1 MKDHFTIFWRS
12 ILAGICIGLGGAIFL
27 KLGGVIGAC
36 MFAFGLLTVVH
47 FKLPLYTGTAGFIE
61 LNKFS
66 EYMIMLYILFGNIFG
81 CILLSYMNI
90 NGIDGTEVIQSR
102 LDAGYLQSFLNAIG
116 CGLIMTLIVQAAR
129 DYKTEIRDEWG
140 NILTK
145 GRDKNLL
152 LILFGIPLFILLGFY
167 HSIADAFYMMV
178 TPEKLRNEYFL
189 TYWIIVAGNFV
200 GCNIPRFFKYKLD

>member
-1 MKDHFTIFWRS
+1 MKDSFNIFIRS
-12 ILAGICIGLGGAIFL
+12 ILAGICIGLGGAIFI

-61 LNKFS
+61 LNKLE
-66 EYMIMLYILFGNIFG
+66 EYKKMFIILFGNILG

-90 NGIDGTEVIQSR
+90 KGIDGSSIIQSR

-116 CGLIMTLIVQAAR
+116 CGLIMTLIVQ
-129 DYKTEIRDEWG
+129 G
-140 NILTK
+140 

-167 HSIADAFYMMV
+167 HSIADAYYMMV
-178 TPEKLRNEYFL
+178 TPENLRNDYLL

-200 GCNIPRFFKYKLD
+200 GCNVPRILNYKN